1 MSIDVRRIEAKDGNG
16 ILEVVK
22 EGQTYRLNSTYRPF
36 AEAEKFAKPYADMEE
51 NSVLLVFGFGNGI
64 FADALMKACGQT
76 TKVIFYEPCEDI
88 MECIKEGLDVSLFCE
103 SRNCEL
109 VADGIASE
117 NKEHI
122 YTIAEFPIVLNHYV
136 HYHKMK
142 KVQFCILPKYKE
154 LFPEQYAGYQN
165 TIEFHM
171 QMLHANKQTAEVLG
185 HITVE
190 NNINMLK
197 YIPESYCADSFVN
210 LFPEN
215 MPAILVSAGPSLEKN
230 IKGLQQAKGRAC
242 IVCVDTAVKYM
253 LKEDILPDMIITID
267 PRKELSL
274 FDDERIREI
283 PLVGVTDM
291 SCKVLEK
298 TQSKKLILAC
308 TENPYVQNLYAKAG
322 HQLGNF
328 ESGGSVATMA
338 YSFCHYLRFKRLILV
353 GQDLAL
359 TGNQMYAGREKLSMD
374 TFNRELIEVEDVY
387 GENIYTTRD
396 YYYYLKWFEQMVDL
410 YSEMQVIDATEGGAK
425 INGTLVMS
433 LQEAL
438 TEYAKEEYDISGI
451 IESVEPVFRQEDRRD
466 LVQRFLHDRRSYNYL
481 VKKLEEGVS
490 LAKKGIKMASAAG
503 QPGVQEYKKLNKEM
517 MKICEMY
524 DASDANFLVQREI
537 DAADLDNYIQLWE
550 KELTVTTREQYEIMQ
565 QYFECIL
572 RAAKSVKAVYDE
584 LKFEDYVVD

>member
-1 MSIDVRRIEAKDGNG
+1 MSIDVRMTKAKDGNE
-16 ILEVVK
+16 ILEVAK
-22 EGQTYRLNSTYRPF
+22 EGQTYRLNSTYKPF
-36 AEAEKFAKPYADMEE
+36 AEAEKFAKPYADLEE
-51 NSVLLVFGFGNGI
+51 NSILLVFGFGNGI
-64 FADALMKACGQT
+64 FADALMKACGTT
-76 TKVIFYEPCEDI
+76 TKVIFYEPCEAV
-88 MECIKEGLDVSLFCE
+88 MECVKECLDVSSFCD

-109 VADGIASE
+109 VADGIVS
-117 NKEHI
+117 KEEGHI
-122 YTIAEFPIVLNHYV
+122 HTIAQFPLVLNKYV
-136 HYHKMK
+136 HYYKRK
-142 KVQFCILPKYKE
+142 KIHSCILPKYKE
-154 LFPEQYAGYQN
+154 LFPEQYDRYWN
-165 TIEFHM
+165 TIEFHI
-171 QMLHANKQTAEVLG
+171 QMLQTNRQTAEALG

-197 YIPESYCADSFVN
+197 YLPESYCVDSFVN

-230 IKGLQQAKGRAC
+230 IKELQKAKGRAF

-253 LKEDILPDMIITID
+253 LREDIFPDVIVTID

-298 TQSKKLILAC
+298 TKSRKLILAY
-308 TENPYVQNLYAKAG
+308 TQNPYIQELYAKAG
-322 HQLGNF
+322 HQLMEFAG
-328 ESGGSVATMA
+328 GGSVALTA
-338 YSFCHYLRFKRLILV
+338 YSLCHDLGFKRLILV

-387 GENIYTTRD
+387 GEIIYTTRD
-396 YYYYLKWFEQMVDL
+396 YYYYLKWFEQRVEL

-438 TEYAKEEYDISGI
+438 TEYAKEEYDIRAI
-451 IESVEPVFRQEDRRD
+451 IESVEPVFKQEDREY
-466 LVQRFLHDRRSYNYL
+466 LIQRFLHDRQSYNYL
-481 VKKLEEGVS
+481 VKKLQEGVS
-490 LAKKGIKMASAAG
+490 LAKKGVKMASAVG
-503 QPGVQEYKKLNKEM
+503 QPGEQEYKKLNKQM
-517 MKICEMY
+517 MKICDMY
-524 DASDANFLVQREI
+524 DASHINFLVQREI
-537 DAADLDNYIQLWE
+537 DAADLENYLKLCE
-550 KELTVTTREQYEIMQ
+550 EELSVTRREQYEIMQ
-565 QYFECIL
+565 QYFECVL

-584 LKFEDYVVD
+584 LRWVC

>member
-1 MSIDVRRIEAKDGNG
+1 MSIDVRIAEAKDGNG

-22 EGQTYRLNSTYRPF
+22 EGQTYRLNSIYKPF
-36 AEAEKFAKPYADMEE
+36 AEAEKFAKPYTDLEE
-51 NSVLLVFGFGNGI
+51 DSVLLVFGFGNGI
-64 FADALMKACGQT
+64 FADALMKACGQM
-76 TKVIFYEPCEDI
+76 TKVIFYEPCEAI
-88 MECIKEGLDVSLFCE
+88 MESIKDCLDVASFCD
-103 SRNCEL
+103 SKNCEL
-109 VADGIASE
+109 VTDGIVSE
-117 NKEHI
+117 KKEHI
-122 YTIAEFPIVLNHYV
+122 YTIAEFPLVLNDCV
-136 HYHKMK
+136 PYHKMK
-142 KVQFCILPKYKE
+142 KVHFCVLPKYKE
-154 LFPEQYAGYQN
+154 LFSEQYTEYQG
-165 TIEFHM
+165 TVEFHT
-171 QMLHANKQTAEVLG
+171 QMLYANKQTAAALG

-197 YIPESYCADSFVN
+197 YIPKSYCADSFVN

-253 LKEDILPDMIITID
+253 LKENIIPDMIVTID
-267 PRKELSL
+267 PRKELAL
-274 FDDERIREI
+274 FDDERIQEI

-291 SCKVLEK
+291 SSKVLEK
-298 TQSKKLILAC
+298 ARSKKLILAY
-308 TENPYVQNLYAKAG
+308 TQNPYIQRIYAETG
-322 HQLGNF
+322 HELGDF

-338 YSFCHYLRFKRLILV
+338 YSFCHYMGFKRLILV

-374 TFNRELIEVEDVY
+374 HFGRELIEVEDVY
-387 GENIYTTRD
+387 GQTIYTTRD

-425 INGTLVMS
+425 INGTQVMS

-438 TEYAKEEYDISGI
+438 AEYAKEKYDVDGI
-451 IESVEPVFRQEDRRD
+451 IESVEPVFKPEDRQE
-466 LVQRFLHDRRSYNYL
+466 LVERFLHDRRSYYYL

-490 LAKKGIKMASAAG
+490 LAKKGIKMASTVR
-503 QPGVQEYKKLNKEM
+503 QPNVQEYKKLNREM
-517 MKICEMY
+517 VKICEMY

-537 DAADLDNYIQLWE
+537 DAADLDNYIKLWE
-550 KELTVTTREQYEIMQ
+550 KELTVSTQEQYEIMQ
-565 QYFECIL
+565 QYFECIV

-584 LKFEDYVVD
+584 LEFEDEFVS